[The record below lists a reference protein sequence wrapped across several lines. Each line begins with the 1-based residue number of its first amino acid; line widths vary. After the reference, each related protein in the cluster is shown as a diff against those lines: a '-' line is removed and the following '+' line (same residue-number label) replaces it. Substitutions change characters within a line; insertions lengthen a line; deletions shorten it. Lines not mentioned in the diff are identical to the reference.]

1 MQDLVHTIFD
11 LNQTS
16 YWYPLIWVLIGGILF
31 DCFPKVTLL
40 VNGRYHRRWYW
51 ISAFFVV
58 LPLILWSGFR
68 HSFVDT
74 YAYINSFNTTSSNLA
89 DIPALITE
97 DSKDVGF
104 YSLIIVL
111 KAMGVKT
118 YTVFF
123 MILAIIQMFC
133 IVYFF
138 RKYSPNFWISIFLF
152 VASTDYLSW
161 MHNTIRQFTAVCI
174 LLVAFDL
181 LVERRY
187 CLFSI
192 IVLLC
197 STIHGSALMM
207 FPLAYVMRGTALN
220 RKTLLVIAATVVLI
234 PFLDQL
240 MPFLSDMLSDTQYS
254 DVTSNDIWVNDDGT
268 NPVRVL
274 VYSVPALVAFCGWKY
289 IRTSDDPAMNMCVNA
304 SVITMALYLIS
315 AFTSGIYI
323 GRLPIYTTLHGYV
336 ALPWMFKQIF
346 EKNSISLMNVL
357 MLTFYVLFYYYQIS
371 ITWGL
376 T

>member
-1 MQDLVHTIFD
+1 MQNLMHTIFD

-16 YWYPLIWVLIGGILF
+16 YWYPMIWLLTAGVLFGL
-31 DCFPKVTLL
+31 FPKATLM
-40 VNGRYHRRWYW
+40 VNGRYHKRWYW
-51 ISAFFVV
+51 LSALFVV
-58 LPLILWSGFR
+58 LPLILWAGFR

-74 YAYINSFNTTSSNLA
+74 YAYIQSFGISSSNLA
-89 DIPALITE
+89 DIPALIEE

-104 YSLIIVL
+104 YALIIVL

-118 YTVFF
+118 YTQFF
-123 MILAIIQMFC
+123 MILAIVQMFC

-187 CLFSI
+187 LLFSLV
-192 IVLLC
+192 VLLC

-207 FPLAYVMRGTALN
+207 FPIAFVMRGTALN
-220 RKTLLVIAATVVLI
+220 RKSLMAIAATAVLI
-234 PFLDQL
+234 PFIDQI
-240 MPFLSDMLSDTQYS
+240 MPFLSNMLSDTQYN
-254 DVTSNDIWVNDDGT
+254 DVTTNEIWVNDDGT

-274 VYSVPALVAFCGWKY
+274 VYSVPALVALGGWKY
-289 IRTSDDPAMNMCVNA
+289 VRASDDPVMNMCVNA
-304 SVITMALYLIS
+304 SVITMVLYLVS

-336 ALPWMFKQIF
+336 ALPWLFEQIF
-346 EKNSISLMNVL
+346 EKHSISLMNTL
-357 MLTFYVLFYYYQIS
+357 MLAFYILFYYYQIS

>member
-11 LNQTS
+11 LNQSS
-16 YWYPLIWVLIGGILF
+16 YWFPLIWILIGGVLF
-31 DCFPKVTLL
+31 DRFPKVTLR

-74 YAYINSFNTTSSNLA
+74 FAYIRAFNTTSSNLA
-89 DIPALITE
+89 DIPALIAE

-118 YTVFF
+118 YTGFF
-123 MILAIIQMFC
+123 MILAIIQMLC

-187 CLFSI
+187 FLFSI

-234 PFLDQL
+234 PFLDQF

-254 DVTSNDIWVNDDGT
+254 DVTSNYIWVNDDGT

-274 VYSVPALVAFCGWKY
+274 VYSVPALVAFFGWKY
-289 IRTSDDPAMNMCVNA
+289 VRTSDDPAMNMCVNA

>member
-1 MQDLVHTIFD
+1 MQDLVHTFFD

-74 YAYINSFNTTSSNLA
+74 YAYIRSFNTTSSNLA
-89 DIPALITE
+89 DIPALIAE

-123 MILAIIQMFC
+123 MILAIIQMLC
-133 IVYFF
+133 IVHFF

-220 RKTLLVIAATVVLI
+220 RKTLLAIAATVVLI

-240 MPFLSDMLSDTQYS
+240 MPFLSDMLSDTQYN
-254 DVTSNDIWVNDDGT
+254 DVTTNDIWVNDDGT

-274 VYSVPALVAFCGWKY
+274 VYSVPALVAFFGWKY